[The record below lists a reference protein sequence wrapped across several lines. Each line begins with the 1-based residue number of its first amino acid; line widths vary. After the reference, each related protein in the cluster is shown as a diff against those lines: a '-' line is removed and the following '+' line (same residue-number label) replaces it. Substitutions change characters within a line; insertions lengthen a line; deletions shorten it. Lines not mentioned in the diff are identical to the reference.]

1 MEKIKEKILQL
12 QEVNGNLA
20 EFAKAIKNDELPTYG
35 ELFSILTEMIEY
47 INTIDSKVLHSL
59 FDNLSFRDYMSKY
72 IPDEDKPS
80 YKYDELLK
88 AMAKTVN
95 EFKLPN

>member
-1 MEKIKEKILQL
+1 MEKVKEKILKL

-20 EFAKAIKNDELPTYG
+20 EFAKAIKNDELLTYG

-47 INTIDSKVLHSL
+47 VNDIDSTVLHSL
-59 FDNLSFRDYMSKY
+59 FDNLSFRDNMSKY
-72 IPDEDKPS
+72 IPNEDKPS

-95 EFKLPN
+95 EFKFPN